1 MKAKNKNMKL
11 TREQQI
17 VLYNIKR
24 IIYKIPMGFDC
35 TTDLLYLCI
44 VKTNKDKDVKK
55 KIKKSL

>member
-1 MKAKNKNMKL
+1 MKAKDKSMKL
-11 TREQQI
+11 TREQKI

-55 KIKKSL
+55 N